1 MKKLAVF
8 LVLLLFI
15 MGAATIANDDSNN
28 NALSPSSTP
37 KTYSFD
43 EYDSYDSFEIPS
55 FPVIDYEFFKNYD
68 FNSTPAPFIDYGQS
82 SDYDI
87 STKAPTIAPATE
99 KKVNYVFVSRQGKI
113 HRRSNCSGMKYYS
126 TMSYSDAINKGYVK
140 CKKCY

>member
-43 EYDSYDSFEIPS
+43 EYDSCDSFEIPS
-55 FPVIDYEFFKNYD
+55 LL
-68 FNSTPAPFIDYGQS
+68 
-82 SDYDI
+82 
-87 STKAPTIAPATE
+87 
-99 KKVNYVFVSRQGKI
+99 
-113 HRRSNCSGMKYYS
+113 
-126 TMSYSDAINKGYVK
+126 
-140 CKKCY
+140 